1 MTATALD
8 PGRQASAPRWR
19 PGRRTVISTA
29 AVLLFFVAW
38 QLAPE
43 TGLVNGTWTSQP
55 SRVAVAAVEVF
66 LTDNFLYHAQISLTE
81 FVLGFGLALAVS
93 MPLGVLLG
101 VSRTAR
107 HLLDPPLMALYIA
120 PTLVLLPIMIIWLG
134 IGMASKVAVVFL
146 GAIFPIIVNT
156 MAGMREADQRLVRMA
171 QSFGARRR
179 DVFLRVLVPGRA
191 ALDPDRDPPGGGARR
206 AGGGGGRALCQPGR
220 HRLPA
225 CHLRRLDAHRPAA
238 GLRAGGQRLRLC
250 ADQPGA
256 AAGKPRADM
265 EARAMKRFWQRR
277 EAAILGT
284 LSMLSI
290 LGLWQLSVSMGW
302 VSEFFVSSP
311 GKVARAFMIHLDRGE
326 IAANVASSLWSFSL
340 ALGLAATVGIGLGL
354 LAGWFRDL
362 EAALD
367 PFIWFKYSAPTIAFY
382 PIFIAW
388 LGYGTP
394 TIVAIAFLF
403 ALTPIYANTLS
414 GIRNV
419 DADLVRAARSFG
431 ARPLDIFLKVAL
443 PASVP
448 IIVAGLRL
456 GVGRA
461 LTGVVVAE
469 LFGASSGLGYAIAY
483 YAQLLQTTNMMVS
496 IVIVVI
502 LGVIL
507 TQLLSVLEHRAD
519 AWRNG

>member
-179 DVFLRVLVPGRA
+179 DVFLRVLVPG
-191 ALDPDRDPPGGGARR
+191 ALP
-206 AGGGGGRALCQPGR
+206 
-220 HRLPA
+220 
-225 CHLRRLDAHRPAA
+225 
-238 GLRAGGQRLRLC
+238 
-250 ADQPGA
+250 
-256 AAGKPRADM
+256 
-265 EARAMKRFWQRR
+265 
-277 EAAILGT
+277 
-284 LSMLSI
+284 SI
-290 LGLWQLSVSMGW
+290 L
-302 VSEFFVSSP
+302 
-311 GKVARAFMIHLDRGE
+311 I
-326 IAANVASSLWSFSL
+326 
-340 ALGLAATVGIGLGL
+340 
-354 LAGWFRDL
+354 
-362 EAALD
+362 
-367 PFIWFKYSAPTIAFY
+367 
-382 PIFIAW
+382 
-388 LGYGTP
+388 
-394 TIVAIAFLF
+394 
-403 ALTPIYANTLS
+403 
-414 GIRNV
+414 GIRL
-419 DADLVRAARSFG
+419 A
-431 ARPLDIFLKVAL
+431 
-443 PASVP
+443 
-448 IIVAGLRL
+448 
-456 GVGRA
+456 VGRGV
-461 LTGVVVAE
+461 LGVVVGE
-469 LFGASSGLGYAIAY
+469 LYVSQAGIGYQLVTYGASMRIDRLLVYALVVSIFGYALTSLVR
-483 YAQLLQTTNMMVS
+483 LLENRVRT
-496 IVIVVI
+496 
-502 LGVIL
+502 
-507 TQLLSVLEHRAD
+507 
-519 AWRNG
+519 WRPEP